1 MNTLVEK
8 ASYKTRWFLRKYASD
23 ADFAAG
29 LLMEPETVI
38 EDNMLLTAGITE
50 MWTLIAGL
58 GGTAFSNA
66 NARLGVGDSSAAES
80 AGQTD
85 LQASTNKTYK
95 GMSASYPQ
103 VAGAAITFRAS
114 FTGAEANHAWNE
126 FVVDNGSGPAKR
138 INRKVSN
145 QGVKAPGQTWT
156 LDLQITL
163 S

>member
-1 MNTLVEK
+1 MSRLVEQ
-8 ASYKTRWFLRKYASD
+8 ASYKTRWFIRKYASD
-23 ADFAAG
+23 ADFAANR
-29 LLMEPETVI
+29 LMEPPTAI

-50 MWTLIAGL
+50 MWTLVAGL

-66 NARLGVGDSSAAES
+66 NARLGVGDSSTAEAAN
-80 AGQTD
+80 QTD
-85 LQASTNKTYK
+85 LQAATNKTYK
-95 GMSASYPQ
+95 GMSATYPQ
-103 VAGAAITFRAS
+103 VAGAAITFRAA

-126 FVVDNGSGPAKR
+126 FVVDNGAGGAKR

-145 QGVKAPGQTWT
+145 QGVKAAGQTWT